1 MRHHVYSKRKMISNL
16 EEYGDSMD
24 GAMVVVAAILMT
36 TGVPLVAHIFSLLLK
51 YRNDKLF
58 R

>member
-1 MRHHVYSKRKMISNL
+1 MFYSKRKMISNL
-16 EEYGDSMD
+16 EEYGDSIG
-24 GAMVVVAAILMT
+24 GAMAVVTAMLMT
-36 TGVPLVAHIFSLLLK
+36 SGVALMVARMFSLLLK